1 VTPATRGASSA
12 SRRPGLAPLA
22 DQDIDTT
29 TDAGRMLI
37 EMLGSPS
44 TSVPWY
50 RAVDGLSDDGLSPD
64 HGMGDHEHQH
74 GADHGDEH
82 VL

>member
-1 VTPATRGASSA
+1 
-12 SRRPGLAPLA
+12 
-22 DQDIDTT
+22 
-29 TDAGRMLI
+29 MLI